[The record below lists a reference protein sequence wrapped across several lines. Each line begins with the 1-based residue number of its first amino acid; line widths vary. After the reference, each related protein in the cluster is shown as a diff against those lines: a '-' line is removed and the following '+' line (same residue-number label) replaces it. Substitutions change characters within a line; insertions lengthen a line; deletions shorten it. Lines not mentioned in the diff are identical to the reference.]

1 MTPTRKLDRVG
12 VFFMLFKNRWYRT
25 YFELVDAFRSSQ
37 CPLCHLLSQ
46 KGSALIATL
55 LASYKERKR
64 PKIQLKA
71 LCIMHRG
78 MVKEAA
84 ADDPS
89 FLVLL
94 KTLVKSSLS
103 DLGRSSEGPTPRWRR
118 WLRPPPIGCPLCG
131 QLSSEERVLCRAL
144 IHFLADVEFWKGL
157 QRAPL
162 LCLDHLDKCLT
173 IQDRSKGLERLL
185 NDQSEKLNNLLDDF
199 IRFEATGMNEEC
211 KSTALDW
218 FADFT
223 TPLASGVKAAVFSVA
238 DGTPRELLSA
248 THDEDSYDDGHD
260 QEEPLFENEK
270 LSRKVRDLLDR
281 LNDVESRAASLH
293 YRVAELTDVNKRLE
307 LAYTGA
313 STQAN
318 GLKQL
323 VQDLRGEIKR
333 LEDGNTEN
341 RSKAASRNLVN

>member
-1 MTPTRKLDRVG
+1 
-12 VFFMLFKNRWYRT
+12 MLFQNRWYRT
-25 YFELVDAFRSSQ
+25 YFELVDAFRTAR
-37 CPLCHLLSQ
+37 CPLCHLVSQ
-46 KGSALIATL
+46 KESAMIENL
-55 LASYKERKR
+55 LASYKERRKR
-64 PKIQLKA
+64 KIQLRT
-71 LCIMHRG
+71 LCVVHKGRI
-78 MVKEAA
+78 KEAG

-89 FLVLL
+89 FLGML
-94 KTLVKSSLS
+94 KTLVKSSLL
-103 DLGRSSEGPTPRWRR
+103 DLARSSQGPTPRWRQ
-118 WLRPPPIGCPLCG
+118 WFRPSRVECPLCRE
-131 QLSSEERVLCRAL
+131 LSSEEKAFCRAL
-144 IHFLADVEFWKGL
+144 IHFLDDTDFWKGL

-162 LCLDHLDKCLT
+162 LCLNHLEKCLT
-173 IQDRSKGLERLL
+173 VQNRSKGFERLL
-185 NDQSEKLNNLLDDF
+185 EDQSAKLNNLLDGL
-199 IRFEATGMNEEC
+199 IRFEATGTNEEC

-223 TPLASGVKAAVFSVA
+223 TPLASGVKAEVFSVA

-281 LNDVESRAASLH
+281 LNDVESWAASLH
-293 YRVAELTDVNKRLE
+293 YRVSELTDTNKRLE

-333 LEDGNTEN
+333 LEDGRAEKPLKSSIMNF
-341 RSKAASRNLVN
+341 RSAQLKGSHRK